1 MTRRVLIERVAEV
14 DMSEIAADMREHRP
28 ASAVRFVA
36 AAREAFVQLAT
47 HPDMGR
53 RYQTTHLRLQN
64 LRIWR
69 VKGFKKYLIFYR
81 AGFIYIERVLYG
93 GRDTEQLL
101 EGRGGYGYVSD
112 LPNSRL
118 LCERG

>member
-14 DMSEIAADMREHRP
+14 DMSEIAADMREHQP

-53 RYQTTHLRLQN
+53 WYQTTHPRLQN

-69 VKGFKKYLIFYR
+69 VKRFEKYLIFYR
-81 AGFIYIERVLYG
+81 AGRASSYIERVLYG
-93 GRDTEQLL
+93 GRDIEQLL
-101 EGRGGYGYVSD
+101 MGE
-112 LPNSRL
+112 
-118 LCERG
+118 E